1 MSNRSLQHTDTTVTP
16 LANAS
21 VAPAVS
27 AAEAGCYVYV
37 RATWRL
43 RDKGR
48 LLWRTAA
55 CEGRMR

>member
-1 MSNRSLQHTDTTVTP
+1 MARALAPNKALQPTM
-16 LANAS
+16 
-21 VAPAVS
+21 PALRVS
-27 AAEAGCYVYV
+27 DAAERQRYVYV